1 MNYSEM
7 SDTEVNIQV
16 CKALGKVISSYCRIR
31 KVGDSS
37 ILLDDNETLFNPCNS
52 WADAGPII
60 AENGIGVVKVVEASC
75 GTGGVIGHWHAVGPV
90 DWAYGECDSDVAHWN
105 QNPLRAAMIVF
116 LMMKDE
122 EAKNESH

>member
-52 WADAGPII
+52 WADAGQII
-60 AENGIGVVKVVEASC
+60 AENKISIHAPRLGERWLTEY
-75 GTGGVIGHWHAVGPV
+75 TGSDDDVNDGFSV
-90 DWAYGECDSDVAHWN
+90 DYFEYHH